1 MDNAGSFI
9 CTAITKGDSDF
20 IKRLLSNGIDPNSKD
35 YDHRTPLHVAASE
48 GLYMM
53 AKLLLEAGASVFSK
67 DRYTWKFI
75 SFWVG
80 CIHILTISVYN
91 VS

>member
-67 DRYTWKFI
+67 DRLKIHFRLLDAYI
-75 SFWVG
+75 S
-80 CIHILTISVYN
+80 
-91 VS
+91 